1 MVATGIIILGNHG
14 TLSSVEAVFSFHVP
28 VITLQLYIYN
38 CNYYCLSAL
47 CTLIHTMLLVVE
59 KQTEIWFLHIVP
71 NSKYC
76 STFIK
81 KWYCRIWDVLC
92 NRCVV
97 CRRVHCTSLMVGL
110 HFIIGITYIQI
121 SRDVIELEMRG
132 WRPWLLLP
140 RARSLHRD
148 LRLSAMGNAKPGRWN
163 LDGQDEKSVIFFYI
177 LLLNL

>member
-81 KWYCRIWDVLC
+81 NGIAGYEMFFAIGV
-92 NRCVV
+92 
-97 CRRVHCTSLMVGL
+97 SSVGVYTAQAWWW
-110 HFIIGITYIQI
+110 G
-121 SRDVIELEMRG
+121 
-132 WRPWLLLP
+132 
-140 RARSLHRD
+140 
-148 LRLSAMGNAKPGRWN
+148 
-163 LDGQDEKSVIFFYI
+163 YI
-177 LLLNL
+177 LSLVLHISKYLAMLSNWRCEVEDHGCYSLEREVFTATWGWARWAMQNQEDEI